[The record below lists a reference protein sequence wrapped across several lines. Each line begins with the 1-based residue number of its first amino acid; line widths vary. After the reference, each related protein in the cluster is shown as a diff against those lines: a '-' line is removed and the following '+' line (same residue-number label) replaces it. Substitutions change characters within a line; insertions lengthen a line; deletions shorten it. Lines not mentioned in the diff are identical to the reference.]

1 MYFSIISYWEPHDC
15 FDCFNRIPSS
25 RYSIFQYTLAERNVF
40 REKQIGLGFVQSY
53 NEALKEAIQN
63 SDGSQRSTRV
73 KQYDIGT
80 IIISDETGQLTQEE
94 V

>member
-1 MYFSIISYWEPHDC
+1 
-15 FDCFNRIPSS
+15 
-25 RYSIFQYTLAERNVF
+25 VF